1 MKQMNNKKGFTLV
14 ELLAVVIIMAI
25 IALIAT
31 PNIISLLERSKR
43 TDFIGDA
50 KEFASKANYMFKRME
65 QKGYGSDIFA
75 QSSVTNGTEY
85 KILVKN
91 IEGVSSLD
99 DPYGG
104 KYDAGTSY
112 VLFTPE
118 KHTVTDHVTNTPA
131 EVIKYAMYVY
141 LKGCNENN
149 NKCYELGSGNTGGAV
164 KVSELEISNVLGP

>member
-75 QSSVTNGTEY
+75 PTAVTNEY

-104 KYDAGTSY
+104 KYNADDSY

-118 KHTVTDHVTNTPA
+118 KTIVTDPVTNAPA
-131 EVIKYAMYVY
+131 EVIKYVMYVY